1 MRQKLS
7 ATFLNQ
13 SKVCAASESALETAI
28 LNAVV
33 LMLVAVSSTKAYDKR
48 LQELDYDD
56 LPLNADSSSDA
67 LLVVEDE
74 GLCGVELRRVA
85 LGHEYSDALV
95 LVEGLVDFAVVD
107 GGAVEV
113 EDDVVELVVVLAA

>member
-1 MRQKLS
+1 M
-7 ATFLNQ
+7 
-13 SKVCAASESALETAI
+13 ETAI
-28 LNAVV
+28 VNPYV
-33 LMLVAVSSTKAYDKR
+33 LILVAVSSTKAYDKR

-56 LPLNADSSSDA
+56 LPLNADGGSDA

-85 LGHEYSDALV
+85 LGHQDSDALV

-107 GGAVEV
+107 RGAIEV